1 MPTKYFEHFP
11 RVDYDIEK
19 NKKPKTVI
27 DIMRRVGIRGDF
39 IKLLPTYYKELV
51 LNEERPDLFSYS
63 RFGNTY
69 YHWVEMMLNRVVDP
83 YHDWVMK
90 NPVLDQTINRKYP
103 DRSLLLVATHFAD
116 TSYGAVDG
124 DTNRFFVDG
133 EAIKEYQA
141 DGTVLDAIGTVKSFQ
156 ASIIQLNIS
165 TTTPLQWGQNHYVK
179 GDDSGAVG
187 KIFGVTNE
195 RDAVHHYENSDGIEV
210 GRSTANATAITNATY
225 EMTLNDSKREVLTLR
240 DSYLPQFEAELKRLL
255 SSAN

>member
-1 MPTKYFEHFP
+1 
-11 RVDYDIEK
+11 
-19 NKKPKTVI
+19 
-27 DIMRRVGIRGDF
+27 MRRVGIRGDF